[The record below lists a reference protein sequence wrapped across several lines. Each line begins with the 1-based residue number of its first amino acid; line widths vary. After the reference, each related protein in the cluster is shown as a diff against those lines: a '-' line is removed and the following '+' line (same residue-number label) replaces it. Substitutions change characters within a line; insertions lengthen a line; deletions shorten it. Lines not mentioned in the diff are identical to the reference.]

1 MEFSIGIKLLLSL
14 VLGAVIGLE
23 RESYEEQTDRT
34 ERSGIGSLGVRSF
47 ALITTLGA
55 VAGLLYNSYNSLY
68 LIITIAFM
76 VLLISYFLTGSIL
89 NKDNGITTELAIV
102 FSYLIGFFISLQ
114 VFPYHLIIAMVIIL
128 VGILNIKNKLHSFI
142 EKIKDYEFKAFLS
155 YAIIAL
161 VILPFLPNQNFG
173 ISDIPSFLSI
183 LSLIGINT
191 ESIAKVPLFNPFNI
205 WRVVVIIT
213 GVDILGYILEKT
225 IGQKKG
231 WLFTSLAGGF
241 ISSTSTTQSLA
252 LKSKNS
258 KDINKLTAGAI
269 FANFSSFIQLFILIV
284 TVNGV
289 FFIKSFFYIL
299 SLLITSFAAGVYFL
313 NKEEKSAVDN
323 LTETKKILKEDKIF
337 TLGPALKFAAIFLL
351 VTIVT
356 KVSLVFF
363 GDRGFII
370 TAALASVTGLDATT
384 INVSQLAG
392 HSISYKLGLTT
403 LILANAIN
411 LLTKSTYSFTQGNR
425 RFAINFF
432 ISTLI
437 IIAGSLVSL
446 IFTT

>member
-1 MEFSIGIKLLLSL
+1 
-14 VLGAVIGLE
+14 
-23 RESYEEQTDRT
+23 
-34 ERSGIGSLGVRSF
+34 
-47 ALITTLGA
+47 
-55 VAGLLYNSYNSLY
+55 
-68 LIITIAFM
+68 M

-155 YAIIAL
+155 YAIITL
-161 VILPFLPNQNFG
+161 VVLPFLPNQNFG
-173 ISDIPSFLSI
+173 ISDIPNFSSI
-183 LSLIGINT
+183 LNLIGINT
-191 ESIAKVPLFNPFNI
+191 VNLAKVPLFNPFNI

-269 FANFSSFIQLFILIV
+269 FANFSSFTQLFILVV
-284 TVNGV
+284 TVNGA

-299 SLLITSFAAGVYFL
+299 SLLVTSFAAGIYFL
-313 NKEEKSAVDN
+313 NKEEKSTVDN
-323 LTETKKILKEDKIF
+323 LTETKKILKDDKIF
-337 TLGPALKFAAIFLL
+337 ALGPALKFAVIFLL

-392 HSISYKLGLTT
+392 HSISYKLGLIA
-403 LILANAIN
+403 LIIANAIN
-411 LLTKSTYSFTQGNR
+411 LLTKSAYSFTQGNR

-432 ISTLI
+432 VSSLI

-446 IFTT
+446 IFAT